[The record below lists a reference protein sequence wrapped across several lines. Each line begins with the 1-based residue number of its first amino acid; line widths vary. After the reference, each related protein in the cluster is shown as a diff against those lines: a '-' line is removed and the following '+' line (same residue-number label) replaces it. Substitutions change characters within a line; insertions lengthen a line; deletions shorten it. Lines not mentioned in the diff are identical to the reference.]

1 MLLPTLNRRS
11 GMILGFKFSQN
22 LFECVKH
29 AETQLCVK
37 HGQGKG
43 DHSGRGEG
51 SSDPSDPPLATGL
64 PTLVHKA
71 VTNAKSP
78 FPEGLISKWYLKVH
92 KRYLTCNR
100 KADDTYLLRPL
111 TDPTQMS

>member
-22 LFECVKH
+22 LFECMKH

-43 DHSGRGEG
+43 DHSGKGEG
-51 SSDPSDPPLATGL
+51 SSDPTLAAGLLLDGLFYCTSAERLGMSNRLPPTG
-64 PTLVHKA
+64 
-71 VTNAKSP
+71 
-78 FPEGLISKWYLKVH
+78 
-92 KRYLTCNR
+92 KR
-100 KADDTYLLRPL
+100 KGHLRV
-111 TDPTQMS
+111 MRICM